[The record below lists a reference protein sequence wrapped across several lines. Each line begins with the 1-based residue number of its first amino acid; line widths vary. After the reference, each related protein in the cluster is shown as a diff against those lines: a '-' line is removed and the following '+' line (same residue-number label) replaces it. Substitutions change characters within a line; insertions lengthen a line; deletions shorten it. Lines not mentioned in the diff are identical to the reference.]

1 MKHQQG
7 SYDRPQQRFPISHY
21 EVNDMSDNANLP
33 QQQLE
38 SFRSDKFITIYS
50 NSANLGVTP
59 WDFRLTFGELRP
71 ETNNKP
77 PKIEQLVGVVM
88 SPPHTKA
95 LLGVLAN
102 YVQEYEKNV
111 GEIKL
116 PQPQL
121 TVAPAK
127 TQ

>member
-1 MKHQQG
+1 
-7 SYDRPQQRFPISHY
+7 
-21 EVNDMSDNANLP
+21 MSDNANLP

>member
-1 MKHQQG
+1 M
-7 SYDRPQQRFPISHY
+7 P
-21 EVNDMSDNANLP
+21 DNASP

-38 SFRSDKFITIYS
+38 SFRSDKFVTIYS
-50 NSANLGVTP
+50 NSAGLEVTP
-59 WDFRLTFGELRP
+59 WDFRLTFGEMRP
-71 ETNNKP
+71 QEGNKP

-88 SPPHTKA
+88 SPQHTKA
-95 LLGVLAN
+95 LLGVLAT

-116 PQPQL
+116 PQPQP
-121 TVAPAK
+121 TAVAAK